1 MYIHPKII
9 KQREKLTEVLQ
20 NLRVARYQVF
30 ISKAED
36 SAYAI
41 AEKDGHIVGI
51 CRATYGTGLHLSY
64 KYKPGRTHGS
74 GVGYGDMDWG
84 YNCQQKMT
92 SRNVSTT
99 VRAMSVCISCSA
111 TGMCRNICVITI
123 CICRCLRQKRHLI
136 KK

>member
-84 YNCQQKMT
+84 YNCPTEDDIKECIHYG
-92 SRNVSTT
+92 
-99 VRAMSVCISCSA
+99 AGYVCVHKLRHKSCRRCHED
-111 TGMCRNICVITI
+111 TLPTI
-123 CICRCLRQKRHLI
+123 ENTFFT
-136 KK
+136 